1 MKVYGYANNLKGE
14 QIYGRL
20 VDRKF
25 LLVKDVTLVEIKP
38 DTFQSEQE
46 IRVKE
51 RNKLVAKA
59 NRKATSE
66 IKKIKKLGKT
76 LPENDDF
83 NHSFKFTYNDEI
95 KFIQYFT
102 LTTQNNFLKVKEH
115 FHISDFKKEKN
126 NLYTYSF
133 TDINNSEYDPKMN

>member
-66 IKKIKKLGKT
+66 IKKINKGKTKNLRELATPEMLGKYLAMIMLQWVRGNKIT
-76 LPENDDF
+76 EDEY
-83 NHSFKFTYNDEI
+83 TYE
-95 KFIQYFT
+95 Y
-102 LTTQNNFLKVKEH
+102 E
-115 FHISDFKKEKN
+115 KEKA
-126 NLYTYSF
+126 LAS
-133 TDINNSEYDPKMN
+133 SEFKEVLC

>member
-66 IKKIKKLGKT
+66 IKKINKNKTKNLQELATPEMLGKYLAMIMLQWVRGNKIT
-76 LPENDDF
+76 EDEY
-83 NHSFKFTYNDEI
+83 TYE
-95 KFIQYFT
+95 Y
-102 LTTQNNFLKVKEH
+102 E
-115 FHISDFKKEKN
+115 KEKA
-126 NLYTYSF
+126 LAS
-133 TDINNSEYDPKMN
+133 SEYKEVLC

>member
-20 VDRKF
+20 VDKKF
-25 LLVKDVTLVEIKP
+25 LLVKDATLVEIKP

-66 IKKIKKLGKT
+66 IKKINKNKTKNLQELATPEMLGKYLAMIMLQWVRGNKIT
-76 LPENDDF
+76 EDEY
-83 NHSFKFTYNDEI
+83 TYE
-95 KFIQYFT
+95 Y
-102 LTTQNNFLKVKEH
+102 E
-115 FHISDFKKEKN
+115 KEKALN
-126 NLYTYSF
+126 S
-133 TDINNSEYDPKMN
+133 SEYKEILC

>member
-66 IKKIKKLGKT
+66 IKKINESKTKNLQELATPEMLGKY
-76 LPENDDF
+76 LAMIMIQWVRGSKVIEDEY
-83 NHSFKFTYNDEI
+83 TYE
-95 KFIQYFT
+95 Y
-102 LTTQNNFLKVKEH
+102 E
-115 FHISDFKKEKN
+115 KEKA
-126 NLYTYSF
+126 LAS
-133 TDINNSEYDPKMN
+133 SEFKEVLC

>member
-25 LLVKDVTLVEIKP
+25 LLVKDSTLIEIKP
-38 DTFQSEQE
+38 DTFESEQE

-51 RNKLVAKA
+51 KNKLVAKA

-66 IKKIKKLGKT
+66 IKKLI
-76 LPENDDF
+76 
-83 NHSFKFTYNDEI
+83 
-95 KFIQYFT
+95 
-102 LTTQNNFLKVKEH
+102 KVKQK
-115 FHISDFKKEKN
+115 IFKN
-126 NLYTYSF
+126 
-133 TDINNSEYDPKMN
+133 

>member
-25 LLVKDVTLVEIKP
+25 LLVKDTTLVEIKP

-66 IKKIKKLGKT
+66 IKKINKNKTKNLQELATPEMLGKYLAMIMLQWVRGNKIT
-76 LPENDDF
+76 EDEY
-83 NHSFKFTYNDEI
+83 TYE
-95 KFIQYFT
+95 Y
-102 LTTQNNFLKVKEH
+102 E
-115 FHISDFKKEKN
+115 KEKALN
-126 NLYTYSF
+126 S
-133 TDINNSEYDPKMN
+133 SEYKEILC

>member
-66 IKKIKKLGKT
+66 IKKINKNKAKNLQELATPEMLGKYLAMIMLQWVRGNKIT
-76 LPENDDF
+76 EDEY
-83 NHSFKFTYNDEI
+83 TYE
-95 KFIQYFT
+95 Y
-102 LTTQNNFLKVKEH
+102 E
-115 FHISDFKKEKN
+115 KEKALN
-126 NLYTYSF
+126 S
-133 TDINNSEYDPKMN
+133 SEYKEILC

>member
-20 VDRKF
+20 VHRKF
-25 LLVKDVTLVEIKP
+25 LLVKDSTLVEIKS

-66 IKKIKKLGKT
+66 IKKINKSKTKNLQELTTPEMLGKY
-76 LPENDDF
+76 LAMIMMQWVRGSKVIEDEY
-83 NHSFKFTYNDEI
+83 TYE
-95 KFIQYFT
+95 Y
-102 LTTQNNFLKVKEH
+102 E
-115 FHISDFKKEKN
+115 KEKA
-126 NLYTYSF
+126 LAS
-133 TDINNSEYDPKMN
+133 SEYKEVLC

>member
-20 VDRKF
+20 VNRKF

-66 IKKIKKLGKT
+66 IKKINKGKTKNLQELATPEMLGKYLAMIMLQWVRGNKIT
-76 LPENDDF
+76 EDEY
-83 NHSFKFTYNDEI
+83 TYE
-95 KFIQYFT
+95 Y
-102 LTTQNNFLKVKEH
+102 E
-115 FHISDFKKEKN
+115 KEKA
-126 NLYTYSF
+126 LA
-133 TDINNSEYDPKMN
+133 NSEYKEILC

>member
-20 VDRKF
+20 VDRRF
-25 LLVKDVTLVEIKP
+25 LLVKDATLVEIKP

-51 RNKLVAKA
+51 KNKLVAKA

-66 IKKIKKLGKT
+66 IKKINKNKTKNLQELATPEMLGKY
-76 LPENDDF
+76 LAMIMMQWVRGSKVIEDEY
-83 NHSFKFTYNDEI
+83 TYE
-95 KFIQYFT
+95 Y
-102 LTTQNNFLKVKEH
+102 E
-115 FHISDFKKEKN
+115 KEKA
-126 NLYTYSF
+126 L
-133 TDINNSEYDPKMN
+133 NNSEYKGILC

>member
-25 LLVKDVTLVEIKP
+25 LLVKDSTLVEIKS

-66 IKKIKKLGKT
+66 IKKINKNKTKNLQELATPEMLGKY
-76 LPENDDF
+76 LAMIMMQWVRGSKVIEDEY
-83 NHSFKFTYNDEI
+83 TYE
-95 KFIQYFT
+95 Y
-102 LTTQNNFLKVKEH
+102 E
-115 FHISDFKKEKN
+115 KEKA
-126 NLYTYSF
+126 LAS
-133 TDINNSEYDPKMN
+133 SEYKEVLC

>member
-25 LLVKDVTLVEIKP
+25 LLVKDATLVEIKP

-66 IKKIKKLGKT
+66 IKKINKSKTKNLQELATPEMLGKYLAIIMT
-76 LPENDDF
+76 QFANEGIPREDEY
-83 NHSFKFTYNDEI
+83 TYE
-95 KFIQYFT
+95 Y
-102 LTTQNNFLKVKEH
+102 E
-115 FHISDFKKEKN
+115 KEKA
-126 NLYTYSF
+126 LAS
-133 TDINNSEYDPKMN
+133 SEFKEVLC

>member
-25 LLVKDVTLVEIKP
+25 LLVKDSTLVEIKP
-38 DTFQSEQE
+38 NTFQSEQE

-66 IKKIKKLGKT
+66 IKKINKNKTKNLQELATPEMLGKYLAMIMLQWVRGNKIT
-76 LPENDDF
+76 EDEY
-83 NHSFKFTYNDEI
+83 TYE
-95 KFIQYFT
+95 Y
-102 LTTQNNFLKVKEH
+102 E
-115 FHISDFKKEKN
+115 KEKALN
-126 NLYTYSF
+126 S
-133 TDINNSEYDPKMN
+133 SEYKEILC

>member
-25 LLVKDVTLVEIKP
+25 LLVKNVTLVEIKP

-66 IKKIKKLGKT
+66 IKKINKNKTKNLQELATPEMLGKYLAMIMLQWVRGNKIT
-76 LPENDDF
+76 EDEY
-83 NHSFKFTYNDEI
+83 TYE
-95 KFIQYFT
+95 Y
-102 LTTQNNFLKVKEH
+102 E
-115 FHISDFKKEKN
+115 KEKA
-126 NLYTYSF
+126 LAS
-133 TDINNSEYDPKMN
+133 SEYKEVLC

>member
-20 VDRKF
+20 VDKKF
-25 LLVKDVTLVEIKP
+25 LLIKNATLVEIKP

-66 IKKIKKLGKT
+66 IKKINKSKTKNLQELATPEMLGKYLAMIMLQWVRGNKIT
-76 LPENDDF
+76 EDEY
-83 NHSFKFTYNDEI
+83 TYE
-95 KFIQYFT
+95 Y
-102 LTTQNNFLKVKEH
+102 E
-115 FHISDFKKEKN
+115 KEKA
-126 NLYTYSF
+126 LAS
-133 TDINNSEYDPKMN
+133 SEYKEVLC

>member
-25 LLVKDVTLVEIKP
+25 LLVKDSTLVEIKP

-66 IKKIKKLGKT
+66 IKKINKNKTKNLQELATPEMLGKYLAMIMLQWVRGNKIT
-76 LPENDDF
+76 EDEY
-83 NHSFKFTYNDEI
+83 TYE
-95 KFIQYFT
+95 Y
-102 LTTQNNFLKVKEH
+102 E
-115 FHISDFKKEKN
+115 KEKALN
-126 NLYTYSF
+126 S
-133 TDINNSEYDPKMN
+133 SEYKEILC

>member
-1 MKVYGYANNLKGE
+1 MKVYGYANNLHGE

-25 LLVKDVTLVEIKP
+25 LLVKDSTLVEIKP

-59 NRKATSE
+59 NRKVTSE
-66 IKKIKKLGKT
+66 IKKINKGKTKNLQELATPEMLGKYLAMIMMQWVRGNKIT
-76 LPENDDF
+76 EDEY
-83 NHSFKFTYNDEI
+83 TYE
-95 KFIQYFT
+95 Y
-102 LTTQNNFLKVKEH
+102 E
-115 FHISDFKKEKN
+115 KEKA
-126 NLYTYSF
+126 LAS
-133 TDINNSEYDPKMN
+133 SEYKEVLC

>member
-66 IKKIKKLGKT
+66 IKKINKGKTKNLQELATPEMLGKYLAMIMLQWVRGNKIT
-76 LPENDDF
+76 EDEY
-83 NHSFKFTYNDEI
+83 TYE
-95 KFIQYFT
+95 Y
-102 LTTQNNFLKVKEH
+102 E
-115 FHISDFKKEKN
+115 KEKA
-126 NLYTYSF
+126 LA
-133 TDINNSEYDPKMN
+133 NSEFKEILC

>member
-20 VDRKF
+20 VNRKF

-66 IKKIKKLGKT
+66 IKKINKSKTKNFQELATPEMLGKYLAMIMMQWVRGNKIT
-76 LPENDDF
+76 EDEY
-83 NHSFKFTYNDEI
+83 TYE
-95 KFIQYFT
+95 Y
-102 LTTQNNFLKVKEH
+102 E
-115 FHISDFKKEKN
+115 KEKA
-126 NLYTYSF
+126 LAS
-133 TDINNSEYDPKMN
+133 SEYKEVLC

>member
-1 MKVYGYANNLKGE
+1 MKVYGYANNLNGE

-66 IKKIKKLGKT
+66 IKKINKNKTKNLQELATPEMLGKYLAMIMLQWVRGNKIT
-76 LPENDDF
+76 EDEY
-83 NHSFKFTYNDEI
+83 TYE
-95 KFIQYFT
+95 Y
-102 LTTQNNFLKVKEH
+102 E
-115 FHISDFKKEKN
+115 KEKALN
-126 NLYTYSF
+126 S
-133 TDINNSEYDPKMN
+133 SEYKEILC

>member
-20 VDRKF
+20 IDRKF

-66 IKKIKKLGKT
+66 IKKINKNKTKNLQELATPEMLGKYLAMIMLQWVRGNKIT
-76 LPENDDF
+76 EDEY
-83 NHSFKFTYNDEI
+83 TYE
-95 KFIQYFT
+95 Y
-102 LTTQNNFLKVKEH
+102 E
-115 FHISDFKKEKN
+115 KEKALN
-126 NLYTYSF
+126 S
-133 TDINNSEYDPKMN
+133 SEYKEILC

>member
-25 LLVKDVTLVEIKP
+25 LLVKDATLVEIKP

-66 IKKIKKLGKT
+66 IKKINKGKTKNLQELATPEMLGKYLAMIMLQWVRGNKIT
-76 LPENDDF
+76 EDEY
-83 NHSFKFTYNDEI
+83 TYE
-95 KFIQYFT
+95 Y
-102 LTTQNNFLKVKEH
+102 E
-115 FHISDFKKEKN
+115 KEKA
-126 NLYTYSF
+126 LA
-133 TDINNSEYDPKMN
+133 NSEFKEILC

>member
-66 IKKIKKLGKT
+66 IKKINKGKTKNLQELATPEMLGKYLAMIMLQWVRGNKIT
-76 LPENDDF
+76 EDEY
-83 NHSFKFTYNDEI
+83 TYE
-95 KFIQYFT
+95 Y
-102 LTTQNNFLKVKEH
+102 E
-115 FHISDFKKEKN
+115 KEKA
-126 NLYTYSF
+126 LAS
-133 TDINNSEYDPKMN
+133 SEYKEVLC

>member
-20 VDRKF
+20 VNRKF
-25 LLVKDVTLVEIKP
+25 LLVKDITLVEIKP

-66 IKKIKKLGKT
+66 IKKINKGKTKNLQELATPEMLGKYLAMIMLQWVRGNKIT
-76 LPENDDF
+76 EDEY
-83 NHSFKFTYNDEI
+83 TYE
-95 KFIQYFT
+95 Y
-102 LTTQNNFLKVKEH
+102 E
-115 FHISDFKKEKN
+115 KEKA
-126 NLYTYSF
+126 LA
-133 TDINNSEYDPKMN
+133 NSEYKEILC

>member
-1 MKVYGYANNLKGE
+1 MKVYGYANNLHGE

-25 LLVKDVTLVEIKP
+25 LLVKDSTLVEIKS

-66 IKKIKKLGKT
+66 IKKINKNKTKNLQELATPEMLGKY
-76 LPENDDF
+76 LAMIMMQWVRGSKVIEDEY
-83 NHSFKFTYNDEI
+83 TYE
-95 KFIQYFT
+95 Y
-102 LTTQNNFLKVKEH
+102 E
-115 FHISDFKKEKN
+115 KEKA
-126 NLYTYSF
+126 LAS
-133 TDINNSEYDPKMN
+133 SEYKEVLC

>member
-25 LLVKDVTLVEIKP
+25 LLVKDSTLIEIKP
-38 DTFQSEQE
+38 DTFESEQE

-51 RNKLVAKA
+51 KNKLVAKA

-66 IKKIKKLGKT
+66 IKKINKNKIKNLQELATPEMLGKY
-76 LPENDDF
+76 LAMIMIQWVRGSKVIEDEY
-83 NHSFKFTYNDEI
+83 TYE
-95 KFIQYFT
+95 Y
-102 LTTQNNFLKVKEH
+102 E
-115 FHISDFKKEKN
+115 KEKA
-126 NLYTYSF
+126 LAS
-133 TDINNSEYDPKMN
+133 SEYKEILC

>member
-25 LLVKDVTLVEIKP
+25 LLVKDATLVEIKP

-66 IKKIKKLGKT
+66 IKKINKNKTKNLQELATPEMLGKYLAMIMLQWVRGNKIT
-76 LPENDDF
+76 EDEY
-83 NHSFKFTYNDEI
+83 TYE
-95 KFIQYFT
+95 Y
-102 LTTQNNFLKVKEH
+102 E
-115 FHISDFKKEKN
+115 KEKALN
-126 NLYTYSF
+126 S
-133 TDINNSEYDPKMN
+133 SEYKEILC

>member
-20 VDRKF
+20 VDKKF
-25 LLVKDVTLVEIKP
+25 LLVKDTTLVEIKP

-51 RNKLVAKA
+51 RNKLIAKA

-66 IKKIKKLGKT
+66 IKKINKNKTKNLQELATPEMLGKYLAMIMLQWVRGNKIT
-76 LPENDDF
+76 EDEY
-83 NHSFKFTYNDEI
+83 TYE
-95 KFIQYFT
+95 Y
-102 LTTQNNFLKVKEH
+102 E
-115 FHISDFKKEKN
+115 KEKA
-126 NLYTYSF
+126 LAS
-133 TDINNSEYDPKMN
+133 SEYKEVLC

>member
-25 LLVKDVTLVEIKP
+25 LLVKDTTLVEIKP

-66 IKKIKKLGKT
+66 IKKINKNKTKNLQELATPEMLGKY
-76 LPENDDF
+76 LAMIMLQWVRGNKIIEDEY
-83 NHSFKFTYNDEI
+83 TYE
-95 KFIQYFT
+95 Y
-102 LTTQNNFLKVKEH
+102 E
-115 FHISDFKKEKN
+115 KEKALN
-126 NLYTYSF
+126 S
-133 TDINNSEYDPKMN
+133 SEYKEILC

>member
-20 VDRKF
+20 IDRKF
-25 LLVKDVTLVEIKP
+25 LLVKDTTLVEIKP

-66 IKKIKKLGKT
+66 IKKINESKTKNLQELATPEMLGKYLAMIMLQWVRSNKIT
-76 LPENDDF
+76 EDEY
-83 NHSFKFTYNDEI
+83 TYE
-95 KFIQYFT
+95 Y
-102 LTTQNNFLKVKEH
+102 E
-115 FHISDFKKEKN
+115 KEKA
-126 NLYTYSF
+126 LAS
-133 TDINNSEYDPKMN
+133 SEFKEILC